1 MLVRRK
7 GEKSMIS
14 AWAAIWKATFNA
26 GKTKDLIFAKK
37 AFYNPQPLTFSD
49 MLTLLSQVVICPPSS
64 VRPDFKS
71 EENVIV
77 GNVCLYG
84 ATSGTAYFRGV
95 GAERFCVR

>member
-1 MLVRRK
+1 
-7 GEKSMIS
+7 MIS
-14 AWAAIWKATFNA
+14 AWASIWKVAFIA
-26 GKTKDLIFAKK
+26 GKTKDLIKK
-37 AFYNPQPLTFSD
+37 AFENPQPLTFND
-49 MLTLLSQVVICPPSS
+49 MLTFLSQVVICPPSS

>member
-1 MLVRRK
+1 MLVWRK
-7 GEKSMIS
+7 GQ
-14 AWAAIWKATFNA
+14 TYRLF
-26 GKTKDLIFAKK
+26 GC
-37 AFYNPQPLTFSD
+37 QVLT
-49 MLTLLSQVVICPPSS
+49 LLLSQVIICPPNS
-64 VRPDFKS
+64 VGPDFKS

>member
-1 MLVRRK
+1 
-7 GEKSMIS
+7 MIS

-26 GKTKDLIFAKK
+26 GKTKDLIFAKM
-37 AFYNPQPLTFSD
+37 AFDNPQQLTFNDCKD